1 MFRHD
6 DDEAKVLT
14 ESHEVEKEIFVTARH
29 ASHDPRDLG
38 PTVQPLGLHGSEVW
52 DGGQAGRADIRQK
65 GIGNDRLTR
74 ASKNLALERYLP
86 TDCRHGLSVC
96 GEYENRSGGVRA
108 WRPDRRAPRHW
119 PAEPAYCRPNGPPCL
134 PAIVP
139 LAMAEQR
146 GRADCVEGR
155 ARRCL
160 RSGRGP
166 GRRRVWATLRGRVA
180 SERSPGRSARPRHR
194 PPFCC
199 HDPSCEA
206 QGAKQRHH
214 RQCGQRRTDL
224 QAPDA
229 AAAATL
235 PTTLPSSRIT
245 SRARPAVGSCATGR

>member
-14 ESHEVEKEIFVTARH
+14 ESHEVEKEVFVTARH

-108 WRPDRRAPRHW
+108 WRPDLSGA
-119 PAEPAYCRPNGPPCL
+119 A
-134 PAIVP
+134 P
-139 LAMAEQR
+139 LA
-146 GRADCVEGR
+146 GRNCVLPPEWAAMSAGHR
-155 ARRCL
+155 A
-160 RSGRGP
+160 GGN
-166 GRRRVWATLRGRVA
+166 
-180 SERSPGRSARPRHR
+180 GRS
-194 PPFCC
+194 
-199 HDPSCEA
+199 S
-206 QGAKQRHH
+206 
-214 RQCGQRRTDL
+214 
-224 QAPDA
+224 A
-229 AAAATL
+229 AA
-235 PTTLPSSRIT
+235 PT
-245 SRARPAVGSCATGR
+245 V